1 MIEKDRPPSVVA
13 ISTGFIGLVGL
24 LAAVVYLIGTDI
36 AVASKILILL
46 GATALPM
53 IVWELAVE
61 KVHRRPSTGLDFSIP
76 ASGHAGYRRV
86 AVKLFGLAVTWTAVG
101 VFYWLFKSYDSQTY
115 QSYLQLISA
124 LAPLLF
130 VLAIPYFFFMD
141 RYSVEP
147 EDSYWHTGQFF
158 LGRFEKVSREI
169 VIDHFLGWAIKAF
182 FLAFMVS
189 ILPYAVH
196 QSTSPGDFDLSTD
209 IGAFVMWC
217 VQLLFLFDVCF
228 GTVGYIFTFKFL
240 DTHIRSANPYLAGW
254 MWALMC
260 YPPFIL
266 MGDAGPLQYHDGR
279 SWIDW
284 LGGNDF
290 LMWIWGGALIFLTAV
305 YAWATV
311 IFGLRFSN
319 LTHRGIITN
328 GPYRFLKHP
337 AYVSKNIYWWVM
349 YMPFL
354 AVAGLST
361 ALQNC
366 ALLLVINMIYFMRAM
381 TEEKHLSSDPAYQE
395 YAAWMDRNGPFRWA
409 SPSGLRAH
417 FKSSS

>member
-1 MIEKDRPPSVVA
+1 MIEQNRPTSVVA
-13 ISTGFIGLVGL
+13 ISTGLVGLVGL
-24 LAAVVYLIGTDI
+24 MVAVVVLIGSDI
-36 AVASKILILL
+36 LVGHKILICL
-46 GATALPM
+46 GATAVPM
-53 IVWELAVE
+53 IIWEIAVE
-61 KVHRRPSTGLDFSIP
+61 KVHRRPTTGLDFSKP
-76 ASGHAGYRRV
+76 ASGQAGYRRV
-86 AVKLFGLAVTWTAVG
+86 AVKLFGLSVTWTAVG
-101 VFYWLFKSYDSQTY
+101 LFYWLFRSYDSPTY
-115 QSYLQLISA
+115 HAYLDLISA

-130 VLAIPYFFFMD
+130 LLAVPYFFFMD
-141 RYSVEP
+141 RYAVDP
-147 EDSYWHTGQFF
+147 EDSYWHTGQLF
-158 LGRFEKVSREI
+158 LGRFEKVRHDV
-169 VIDHFLGWAIKAF
+169 VIDHFLGWTIKAF

-189 ILPYAVH
+189 ILPYALQ
-196 QSTSPGDFDLSTD
+196 QSTNPGDFDLSTD

-228 GTVGYIFTFKFL
+228 GTVGYIFTFKVL

-254 MWALMC
+254 IWALMC

-266 MGDAGPLQYHDGR
+266 MGDGGPLQYHDGR

-284 LGGNDF
+284 LGGNDV

-328 GPYRFLKHP
+328 GPYRYLKHP

-354 AVAGLST
+354 SMAGT
-361 ALQNC
+361 AAALQNC
-366 ALLLVINMIYFMRAM
+366 ALLLLINVIYFMRAK

-395 YAAWMDRNGPFRWA
+395 YTAWMGSNGPFRWA
-409 SPSGLRAH
+409 GPSGLLAYFRAP
-417 FKSSS
+417 S